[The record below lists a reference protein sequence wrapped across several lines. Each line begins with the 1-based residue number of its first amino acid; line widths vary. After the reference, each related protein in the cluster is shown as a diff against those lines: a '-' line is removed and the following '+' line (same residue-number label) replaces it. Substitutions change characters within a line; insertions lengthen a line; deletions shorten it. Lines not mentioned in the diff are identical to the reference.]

1 MRPLSGCFTAQLY
14 TAYAAGNV
22 SRLTKKKKRKP
33 VGFRFCLL
41 RSLRVFR

>member
-14 TAYAAGNV
+14 TAYAAGNA
-22 SRLTKKKKRKP
+22 SCLTKKKKRKP
-33 VGFRFCLL
+33 VSFRFCLL